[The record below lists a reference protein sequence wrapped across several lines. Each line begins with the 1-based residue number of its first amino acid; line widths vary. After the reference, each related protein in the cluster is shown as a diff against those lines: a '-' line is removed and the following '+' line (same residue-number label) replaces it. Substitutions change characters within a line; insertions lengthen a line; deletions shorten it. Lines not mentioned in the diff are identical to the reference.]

1 MNLQCFKNN
10 VKTLSER
17 FFTLIIILSHPAFSD
32 GADPLMIG
40 FLPLAHT
47 FVDAVS
53 IELRNAGNLALDFV
67 ARAAEL
73 YQLPSL
79 RRNTSSL
86 VMGRGSGSG
95 GSGSEAGEDGK
106 VCGACE

>member
-1 MNLQCFKNN
+1 M
-10 VKTLSER
+10 
-17 FFTLIIILSHPAFSD
+17 HPENAENIRLKHLNCSAPSDSLAFC
-32 GADPLMIG
+32 
-40 FLPLAHT
+40 AHT
-47 FVDAVS
+47 VS

-79 RRNTSSL
+79 RRNTTSL
-86 VMGRGSGSG
+86 VMGR

-106 VCGACE
+106 VRVRMCM

>member
-1 MNLQCFKNN
+1 MRK
-10 VKTLSER
+10 
-17 FFTLIIILSHPAFSD
+17 
-32 GADPLMIG
+32 
-40 FLPLAHT
+40 T
-47 FVDAVS
+47 FVSKHLICSAPSDCDWYFARTVS

-79 RRNTSSL
+79 RRNTSNL
-86 VMGRGSGSG
+86 VMGR

-106 VCGACE
+106 VRMSM

>member
-1 MNLQCFKNN
+1 
-10 VKTLSER
+10 
-17 FFTLIIILSHPAFSD
+17 
-32 GADPLMIG
+32 MIG

-79 RRNTSSL
+79 RRNTTSL
-86 VMGRGSGSG
+86 VMGRGSGS
-95 GSGSEAGEDGK
+95 EAAGEDGK
-106 VCGACE
+106 VRMCNAS